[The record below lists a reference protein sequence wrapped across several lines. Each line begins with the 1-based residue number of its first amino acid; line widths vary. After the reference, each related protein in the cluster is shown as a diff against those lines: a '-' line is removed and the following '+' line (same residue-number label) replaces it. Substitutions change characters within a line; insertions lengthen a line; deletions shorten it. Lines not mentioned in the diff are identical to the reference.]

1 MQISVA
7 VTFFAVLLAFAIALL
22 ISQFGGRYPIA
33 RMLSIGLVAVALVLL
48 SLHMWIDY
56 FHEMANGTSSNCSK
70 AGACWVARRDESPVL
85 FWLISS
91 IKGVAILFI
100 SFISFLG
107 VRAAIRRGRG
117 AA

>member
-1 MQISVA
+1 MQIPFA
-7 VTFFAVLLAFAIALL
+7 VTFFAVLLAFAVALL
-22 ISQFGGRYPIA
+22 ISRLGGRYPIA
-33 RMLSIGLVAVALVLL
+33 RVLSIGLVAVALALL

-56 FHEMANGTSSNCSK
+56 FHEMANGASSNCSR

-85 FWLISS
+85 FWLFSS
-91 IKGVAILFI
+91 IKGAAILLV

-107 VRAAIRRGRG
+107 VRAAVRRGRG